1 MLTSK
6 TSFSCK
12 IKKKKALPVKEM
24 EHISQFLHDFVKET
38 FKMPKLI
45 FMIYHLPLK
54 SIYWIVE
61 HGEID
66 IFAKDPLRFTRFII

>member
-1 MLTSK
+1 
-6 TSFSCK
+6 
-12 IKKKKALPVKEM
+12 
-24 EHISQFLHDFVKET
+24 
-38 FKMPKLI
+38 MPKLI

>member
-1 MLTSK
+1 
-6 TSFSCK
+6 
-12 IKKKKALPVKEM
+12 M

-61 HGEID
+61 HGGID